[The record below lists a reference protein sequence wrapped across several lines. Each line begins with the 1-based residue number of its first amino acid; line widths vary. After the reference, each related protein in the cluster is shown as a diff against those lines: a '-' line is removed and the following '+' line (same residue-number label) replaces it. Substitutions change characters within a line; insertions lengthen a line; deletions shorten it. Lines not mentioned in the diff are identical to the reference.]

1 MRHLPTVPSSARMLD
16 IVDVRFPVVERFVS
30 INGEGLSS
38 GKLAAFVRFAG
49 CNLDCSYCDTRWANA
64 PDVAVEMLSVEEV
77 VEWVCSTSVS
87 AVTLTGGEPLLQ
99 PGLDP
104 LVGRLLRVRDP
115 HPLQVEVE
123 TNGSLPV
130 AQLVGIRGL
139 LADEGFS
146 DRLHL
151 TLDWKTPATGMSA
164 SDEEL
169 IDASMMENARLLN
182 GNDAVK
188 FVVGSSEDV
197 SFARR
202 KADEAGLWDRC
213 TVLLSPL
220 WGQMDPARIVD
231 AMRAEGLTEAR
242 LQLQLH
248 KILWPQAVKGV

>member
-1 MRHLPTVPSSARMLD
+1 MLD
-16 IVDVRFPVVERFVS
+16 AVGVRFPVAERFVS

-64 PDVAVEMLSVEEV
+64 PDVAVEMLSAEDV
-77 VEWVCSTSVS
+77 VEWVCSLGIS

-99 PGLDP
+99 QGLNP
-104 LVGRLLRVRDP
+104 LVGKLLRVCEP

-139 LADEGFS
+139 LVDEGFS

-248 KILWPQAVKGV
+248 KILWPQVVKGE

>member
-1 MRHLPTVPSSARMLD
+1 MLD
-16 IVDVRFPVVERFVS
+16 IVDARFPVVERFVS

-123 TNGSLPV
+123 TNGSLPLG
-130 AQLVGIRGL
+130 QLAGMRGL
-139 LADEGFS
+139 LADEGLS

-151 TLDWKTPATGMSA
+151 TVDWKTA
-164 SDEEL
+164 L
-169 IDASMMENARLLN
+169 LLN
-182 GNDAVK
+182 DNDAVK
-188 FVVGSSEDV
+188 FVVGSREDV

-248 KILWPQAVKGV
+248 KILWPQVEKGV